1 MLGMHI
7 IIFSETQRRYIM
19 RTKIYTHYIRVRV
32 NDADHEFLQELLEN
46 SDLTI
51 SQLLRQFV
59 TKLRSNKSV
68 PGKHQG

>member
-1 MLGMHI
+1 
-7 IIFSETQRRYIM
+7 M

-32 NDADHEFLQELLEN
+32 NDADHEFLQELLKN

-59 TKLRSNKSV
+59 TKLRSSKSV
-68 PGKHQG
+68 HGKHQG